1 LYSDPKTA
9 VLISYSWSGKY
20 HNSTKGIN
28 LITLYY
34 SDVYGNSVPIYYRIY
49 EKKEGKRKN
58 DYFQE
63 MLKEVIDW
71 GVKPR
76 IVTGDSWYSGV
87 ES

>member
-1 LYSDPKTA
+1 LYSDTKNA
-9 VLISYSWSGKY
+9 ELISYFWSRKY
-20 HNSTKGIN
+20 HESIKGID

-34 SDVYGNSVPIYYRIY
+34 SDVCRNSVPINYRIY
-49 EKKEGKRKN
+49 EKKEGNTKN

>member
-1 LYSDPKTA
+1 LYRDTKNA
-9 VLISYSWSGKY
+9 ELISYFWSGKY
-20 HNSTKGIN
+20 HKSIKVIN

-34 SDVYGNSVPIYYRIY
+34 NDVYANSVPRNYRIY
-49 EKKEGKRKN
+49 EKKEGKTKN

-71 GVKPR
+71 GVEPT
-76 IVTGDSWYSGV
+76 IITGDSWYSGV